1 MAAAKSLREIVYNP
15 VIPYTGTLLGGL
27 HNEDI
32 IIIHGSVPSDADRF
46 QVDFQCGNSVKPRA
60 DVAFHFNPRFRRS
73 GCIVCNTLQGEKWGH
88 EEITYEMPFKK
99 GESFEIHFLVL
110 KHMFRVAVN
119 KKHLLEYS
127 HRIDLNRVDTL
138 GVYGKVQ
145 VQAMG
150 IIPAPSERFGQ
161 MSEQQFCVMSKRALI
176 SPSFPLML
184 HCLGRFLC
192 LGGGEQHLKSRLCD
206 KFLMVFNVPYLTL
219 SNFVVVPYLGSL
231 NDGLRPGKTIVLKGE
246 VSKNANYFTINL
258 KSTESNDIA
267 LHLNPRIKTQELVRN
282 SLLHESW
289 GEEEKSVPNFP
300 FTPGVYFEIIIH
312 CDASQYKVAV
322 NGVHMLDYKH
332 RFKDLGKINLVEID
346 GDIQIL
352 DVILW

>member
-110 KHMFRVAVN
+110 KHMFRSPSPSTPVMMKAN
-119 KKHLLEYS
+119 ET
-127 HRIDLNRVDTL
+127 I
-138 GVYGKVQ
+138 VQ
-145 VQAMG
+145 SSSP
-150 IIPAPSERFGQ
+150 PAP
-161 MSEQQFCVMSKRALI
+161 VMVKEKTANDVETRNTE
-176 SPSFPLML
+176 F
-184 HCLGRFLC
+184 
-192 LGGGEQHLKSRLCD
+192 
-206 KFLMVFNVPYLTL
+206 
-219 SNFVVVPYLGSL
+219 VVPYLGSL

>member
-150 IIPAPSERFGQ
+150 IIPAPSP
-161 MSEQQFCVMSKRALI
+161 
-176 SPSFPLML
+176 SPSTPVMMKAN
-184 HCLGRFLC
+184 
-192 LGGGEQHLKSRLCD
+192 ETIVQSSSPPAPV
-206 KFLMVFNVPYLTL
+206 MVKEKTANDVETRNTEF
-219 SNFVVVPYLGSL
+219 VVPYLGSL

-352 DVILW
+352 DVIL